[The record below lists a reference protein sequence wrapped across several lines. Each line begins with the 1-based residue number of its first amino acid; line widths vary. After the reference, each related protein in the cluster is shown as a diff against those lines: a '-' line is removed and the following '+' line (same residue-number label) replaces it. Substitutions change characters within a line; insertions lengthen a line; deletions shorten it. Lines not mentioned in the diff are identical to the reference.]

1 MRRTAVEVEHE
12 YGPFAE
18 PGSVHGVTFDG
29 EQVWFASGDKLQALD
44 PRSGKLKRA
53 LAIPCDAGTAFDGHY
68 LYQLDQGRIR
78 KVDPHTGQVVATIPT
93 PELTGASG
101 MAWAEGSLWVGQFAD
116 RKILELDPQT
126 GKVLSEIVSDR
137 FITGVSFR
145 DGELWHAT
153 QDNDLSEI
161 RRVDRKTSEVL
172 EQLEL
177 PRGIIVSGLEADGHG
192 RFFCGGGKSGKLRVV
207 KRPTSERPTSRGSR
221 SG

>member
-44 PRSGKLKRA
+44 PQSGKLKRA

-137 FITGVSFR
+137 FVTGVSFR

>member
-1 MRRTAVEVEHE
+1 MSRTAVEIERE

-18 PGSVHGVTFDG
+18 QAPVNGVTFDG
-29 EQVWFASGDKLQALD
+29 EKVWFASGDKLQALD
-44 PRSGKLKRA
+44 PQSGELTCSLDVA
-53 LAIPCDAGTAFDGHY
+53 GDAGTAFDGQY
-68 LYQLDQGRIR
+68 LYQLDKGRIR
-78 KVDPHTGQVVATIPT
+78 KVDPRSGRVVTTIPI
-93 PELTGASG
+93 PDLAGASG

-137 FITGVSFR
+137 FVTGVSFR

-207 KRPTSERPTSRGSR
+207 KRPTSERPTSRGRR